1 MAKVNFTAGRIAE
14 FRCPAGK
21 SQAFLWDARAP
32 GLALRVTANDAR
44 AFVFQGRL
52 NGQTIRHTIG
62 APAAWSI
69 SRAQDEARRLQGLL
83 DQGRDPRIE
92 KAATAEREAGE
103 RVAKLAARRRL
114 EVRGL
119 DAWAVYCEDR
129 RGSWAPRSY
138 ADHLAFSKPGGQKS
152 RRAPHNPT
160 IAGPLHSLLS
170 MPLAS
175 IDGEAFFAWV
185 SREVKH
191 RRTAAQH
198 GFRLLRAF
206 LRWCAQH
213 DDYKDIVNADACTHR
228 KAREKLGKATARSDS
243 LQREQL
249 EAWFAEVRKDP
260 NPISAA
266 FPQVLLL
273 TGARLT
279 EILSLRWEDVDFQ
292 WKTMHIR
299 DKVEQTAG
307 RTIPLTPYVAHLL
320 SWLPR
325 RNEWVFSSATAA
337 GGVMMEPRSNHNK
350 AVQAAGLPHLTFHG
364 LRRSFGTISEWVECP
379 VGVVAQIQG
388 HKPSALAEK
397 HYRVRP
403 IDLLRL
409 WHERIE
415 AFMLV
420 HAKVSFPNEAAQTL
434 RLATAA

>member
-14 FRCPAGK
+14 FKCPDGK
-21 SQAFLWDARAP
+21 SQAFLWDAKAP

-44 AFVFQGRL
+44 AYVFQGRL
-52 NGQTIRHTIG
+52 SGQTIRHTIG
-62 APAAWSI
+62 APDVWSI
-69 SRAQDEARRLQGLL
+69 SKAQDEARRLQGLL

-92 KAATAEREAGE
+92 KAATVEKEAGE
-103 RVAKLAARRRL
+103 RVAKRAARRRL
-114 EVRGL
+114 EVSGL
-119 DAWAVYCEDR
+119 DAWSVYCADR
-129 RGSWAPRSY
+129 KSQWAPRSY
-138 ADHLAFSKPGGQKS
+138 ADHLSFSKAAGKS
-152 RRAPHNPT
+152 KRTPHSPTNP
-160 IAGPLHSLLS
+160 GPLYALLS
-170 MPLAS
+170 MPLAA
-175 IDGEAFFAWV
+175 IDGEAVCAWV
-185 SREVKH
+185 VREVRH
-191 RRTAAQH
+191 RRTTAQH

-206 LRWCAQH
+206 LGWCGQQA
-213 DDYKDIVNADACTHR
+213 DYKDIVCADACKHK
-228 KAREKLGKATARSDS
+228 KARERLGKPAAKSDS

-260 NPISAA
+260 NPVAA
-266 FPQVLLL
+266 AYSQVLLL

-292 WKTMHIR
+292 WKTLHIR
-299 DKVEQTAG
+299 DKVEQAAG

-325 RNEWVFSSATAA
+325 RNAWVFSSPTAK
-337 GGVMMEPRSNHNK
+337 GGVMMEPRVSHNK

-403 IDLLRL
+403 IDLLRM

-415 AFMLV
+415 AFMLEN
-420 HAKVSFPNEAAQTL
+420 AKVTFKPKEEKLRVAA
-434 RLATAA
+434 AA